1 MSIKHNG
8 THRSTRA
15 LAVLMVS
22 AALIAGM
29 GCSKSSK
36 PTNSNSSD
44 PQTFQVSASGTSFS
58 PASRTIHVG
67 DTVRWTSS
75 GSHTVTSGTGAAD
88 LSAGSLFDQTL
99 NSGGSFTRVFETA
112 GVYHYFCRPHEAMG
126 MKGTINV
133 IPRS

>member
-1 MSIKHNG
+1 MSFKHNG
-8 THRSTRA
+8 THTITRS
-15 LAVLMVS
+15 LAVLMVA

-36 PTNSNSSD
+36 PTNSNGSD
-44 PQTFQVSASGTSFS
+44 PQTFQVSASGISFS
-58 PASRTIHVG
+58 PASLTIHVG

-112 GVYHYFCRPHEAMG
+112 GVYQYFCRPHEAAG
-126 MKGTINV
+126 MKGTV
-133 IPRS
+133 TVLART